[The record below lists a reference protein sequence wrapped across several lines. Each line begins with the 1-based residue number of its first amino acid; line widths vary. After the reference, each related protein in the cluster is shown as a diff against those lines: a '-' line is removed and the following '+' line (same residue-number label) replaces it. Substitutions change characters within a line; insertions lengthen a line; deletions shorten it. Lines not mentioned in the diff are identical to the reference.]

1 MAKYYEFTG
10 ETKGCGYHMLHRIRA
25 TKDLPQHDVK
35 SGDVGG
41 WIESEKN
48 LFGNAWVSGNARV
61 FGNARVYGNALVFD
75 NARVS
80 GNALIYDYG
89 RVCDDAQVRDNA
101 VVYDNAWISGNAIV
115 SHYATVQEEAQ
126 VCDDAWISGKARI
139 RGKAKICGDA
149 DYIVIGPMGS
159 RSAHTTF
166 YHRADGETMVVC
178 GCFHDTL
185 NAFEERVTEVHGNN
199 RYGKV
204 YMAAI
209 EFVRKVINTAE

>member
-1 MAKYYEFTG
+1 M
-10 ETKGCGYHMLHRIRA
+10 
-25 TKDLPQHDVK
+25 
-35 SGDVGG
+35 
-41 WIESEKN
+41 
-48 LFGNAWVSGNARV
+48 
-61 FGNARVYGNALVFD
+61 
-75 NARVS
+75 S

-139 RGKAKICGDA
+139 RGKAKISGDA

-185 NAFEERVTEVHGNN
+185 DAFEERVAKVHGNN
-199 RYGKV
+199 RYGKT